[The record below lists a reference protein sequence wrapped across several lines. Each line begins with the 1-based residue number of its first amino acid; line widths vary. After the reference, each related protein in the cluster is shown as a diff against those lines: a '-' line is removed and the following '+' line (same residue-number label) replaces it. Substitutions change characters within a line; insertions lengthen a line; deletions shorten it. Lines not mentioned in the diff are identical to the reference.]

1 MIAAVLMVFM
11 SPIGLRLH
19 SACRAGLVTSIIGR
33 LAWAI
38 PMAGLAALTMHDVH
52 GLLLAPFLFAALTL
66 PDFDSSDMG
75 RVNGSRVGDGLLVL
89 MRGMAM
95 SAAAA
100 LPLWVSSAVSGP
112 TTAAILGIGIFA
124 PTLYELGW
132 RTDRKFHALLD
143 EGIEFAEVYWGA
155 FFGLALASALLNT

>member
-1 MIAAVLMVFM
+1 MRMIAAVLMVFM

-38 PMAGLAALTMHDVH
+38 PMAGLAALTLHDAH

-75 RVNGSRVGDGLLVL
+75 RVNGSRVGDGLL
-89 MRGMAM
+89 G
-95 SAAAA
+95 AAVRPAQAHAGSPRRRQACAHAA
-100 LPLWVSSAVSGP
+100 DGRDGAAV
-112 TTAAILGIGIFA
+112 AA
-124 PTLYELGW
+124 
-132 RTDRKFHALLD
+132 
-143 EGIEFAEVYWGA
+143 
-155 FFGLALASALLNT
+155 